1 MIEELDFRDKGTD
14 RYVRQ
19 AVADMLAARDEL
31 LGAIEDVGPGDWGR
45 YVPYGGRTLHDLLAH
60 LAAADHAW
68 ALAAQDLLKG
78 ESEDRRPLTPAA
90 LQAAQDRAIM
100 RGRTHTVD
108 ELLAEMHRRRKLL
121 ISLYE
126 LLEPRHLALLLAAFG
141 EEHNSVREH
150 IWVGYHD
157 RLHAA
162 DIRRAL
168 RLQWYPAKLRFLP
181 DVRPGVEALAPNGTL
196 YVVYSVDPV
205 RWERRSP
212 MPGWSYR
219 QLLAHI
225 ATGDWVFQAQLRHL
239 LDRGRFGDWP
249 DIDEGNEQRIDERRF
264 STYGALIEEYLSMR
278 HETLVLMAKL
288 KPKHLKATVRFWWDQ
303 PDEER
308 TALDYVLAFHGHE
321 RSHREQLRPAM
332 KYQR

>member
-1 MIEELDFRDKGTD
+1 MIEELDFREKGMD

-31 LGAIEDVGPGDWGR
+31 LGAIGDVGADDWER

-60 LAAADHAW
+60 LATADHAW

-78 ESEDRRPLTPAA
+78 EAEERRPLTPTA
-90 LQAAQDRAIM
+90 LRAAQDRAIA
-100 RGRTHTVD
+100 RGRAATV
-108 ELLAEMHRRRKLL
+108 EHLLAEMHRRRKLL

-126 LLEPRHLALLLAAFG
+126 LLEPRHLALSLAAFG

-150 IWVGYHD
+150 IWLGYHD
-157 RLHAA
+157 RRHAA

-168 RLQWYPAKLRFLP
+168 RLQWHPAKLRFLP
-181 DVRPGVEALAPNGTL
+181 EVRPAIDALAPDRTL
-196 YVVYSVDPV
+196 YVVYNVDPA

-212 MPGWSYR
+212 VPGWSYR

-225 ATGDWVFQAQLRHL
+225 ATGDWVFQTQLRHL
-239 LDRGRFGDWP
+239 LEHGRFGDWP
-249 DIDEGNEQRIDERRF
+249 DIDAGNEDHINERRF
-264 STYGALIEEYLSMR
+264 STHSALVEEYLSMR
-278 HETLVLMAKL
+278 HETLLLVARL
-288 KPKHLKATVRFWWDQ
+288 KPKHLKATLRFWWDA
-303 PDEER
+303 PEEER
-308 TALDYVLAFHGHE
+308 TALDYILALQRHE

-332 KYQR
+332 KYVR

>member
-1 MIEELDFRDKGTD
+1 MIEELDFREKGMD

-19 AVADMLAARDEL
+19 AVADMVAARNEL
-31 LGAIEDVGPGDWGR
+31 LGAIADVGPAEWDR

-60 LAAADHAW
+60 LAAADQAW

-90 LQAAQDRAIM
+90 REAAQDRAIA
-100 RGRTHTVD
+100 RGRTQSID
-108 ELLAEMHRRRKLL
+108 ALLAEMHRRRKLL

-126 LLEPRHLALLLAAFG
+126 LLEPRHLALSLAAFG

-150 IWVGYHD
+150 IWLGYHD

-181 DVRPGVEALAPNGTL
+181 EVRTGVDALAPDRTL
-196 YVVYSVDPV
+196 YVAYSVDPV

-212 MPGWSYR
+212 VPGWSYR

-225 ATGDWVFQAQLRHL
+225 ATGDWVFQQQLRHL
-239 LDRGRFGDWP
+239 LEHGRFGDWP
-249 DIDEGNEQRIDERRF
+249 DIDAGNEERINERRF

-278 HETLVLMAKL
+278 HETLLLISKL
-288 KPKHLKATVRFWWDQ
+288 KPKHLKATVRFWWDAPEQ
-303 PDEER
+303 ER
-308 TALDYVLAFHGHE
+308 TALDYILTFHRHE

-332 KYQR
+332 KYLR